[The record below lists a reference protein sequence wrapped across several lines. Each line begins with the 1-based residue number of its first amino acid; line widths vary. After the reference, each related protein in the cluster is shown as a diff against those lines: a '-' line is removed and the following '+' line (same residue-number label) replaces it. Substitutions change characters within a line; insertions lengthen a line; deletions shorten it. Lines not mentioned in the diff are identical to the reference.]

1 MEGAEHFEEL
11 VDVIFMS
18 FVEVFQNE
26 EATGSQ

>member
-1 MEGAEHFEEL
+1 L

-26 EATGSQ
+26 EATGSQWLDVWVE